1 VLHYKKTFELKKNIL
16 ILLSFLLLI
25 SCNNGV
31 NYISQNDG
39 KNHLIHFD
47 LFSII
52 LPTDFKYKKV
62 DGIDSF
68 VGEIKSGESKF
79 IFDYGWYSPSPPM
92 DKKSY
97 IEEIRKGM
105 NFETT
110 QKFFNKIDLKPY
122 EDKNGSVNP
131 REIVK
136 KIRNL
141 TLHKMTDSIAT
152 QNDFKSNCE
161 YYYTF
166 EYDKAEF
173 KIPFCIPNE
182 ERKQFENYE
191 LTIDTIGNYIR
202 TIALWNDQHNPNISS
217 VNFEPINKETD
228 SNELFIGIK
237 SNMEFDKSELKQIFK
252 TVELK

>member
-1 VLHYKKTFELKKNIL
+1 MLHYPKTFELKKNII
-16 ILLSFLLLI
+16 ILFTFLLLT
-25 SCNNGV
+25 SCNDGA
-31 NYISQNDG
+31 NYVSQNDG
-39 KNHLIHFD
+39 KTHLIDFD

-52 LPTDFKYKKV
+52 LPKDFKYKKI

-68 VGEIKSGESKF
+68 VGEIKNGKSKF

-92 DKKSY
+92 DEKSY
-97 IEEIRKGM
+97 IEENRKGM

-122 EDKNGSVNP
+122 EDENGGVNP
-131 REIVK
+131 QEIVK

-166 EYDKAEF
+166 EFNKAEF

-202 TIALWNDQHNPNISS
+202 TIALWNDKQNPNMSS

-237 SNMEFDKSELKQIFK
+237 SNMEFDKSELKKIFK